1 MTKILI
7 ITKEIQLARTLNYSL
22 TFNGFIVECVH
33 SPQIAI
39 QHLNEI
45 NFGLILLDFNFKSS
59 NGLSFYEELN
69 RMELGTPV
77 IAMGECYEEVNIL
90 ENMYHGMDDYVL
102 RPFSLSELKMVV
114 NKQLERSR
122 FRTKPIVYGELKID
136 VARSLVTVKDR
147 IVSLG
152 KKEMEVLI
160 MLAHKAGKIVT
171 TDALMTA
178 ERMRNLKKKLQT
190 AAGETLQIKNVG
202 VGYKLIL
209 DGNLG

>member
-7 ITKEIQLARTLNYSL
+7 ITKEIQLARSLNYAL

-33 SPQIAI
+33 SPQLAI
-39 QHLNEI
+39 QSLNEI

-59 NGLSFYEELN
+59 NGLNFYQELH
-69 RMELGTPV
+69 RMDLGTPV
-77 IAMGECYEEVNIL
+77 IAMGECFEEVNML
-90 ENMYHGMDDYVL
+90 GNMYNGMDDYIL
-102 RPFSLSELKMVV
+102 KPFNLSELKMVV

-122 FRTKPIVYGELKID
+122 FRSKPIIYGELKID
-136 VARSLVTVKDR
+136 VARSLVTVKDK

-152 KKEMEVLI
+152 MKEMEVLI
-160 MLAHKAGKIVT
+160 MLATKAGKIVT
-171 TDALMTA
+171 TDVLMTA

-202 VGYKLIL
+202 VGYKLIM
-209 DGNLG
+209 DGH